1 MLLVIRRGREGG
13 EKRREEAVQYCP
25 VLDKEML
32 GKSRSNA
39 CFFFAFVGCWI
50 YSIRNDMFLYCTI
63 HIIYS
68 STCFVCLEYCT
79 VVNCTELYCTTY
91 FTVHSYIIIRHV
103 SI

>member
-63 HIIYS
+63 HIIYM
-68 STCFVCLEYCT
+68 FCLLRVLYCS
-79 VVNCTELYCTTY
+79 ELYCTAQRTLQCIL
-91 FTVHSYIIIRHV
+91 T
-103 SI
+103 